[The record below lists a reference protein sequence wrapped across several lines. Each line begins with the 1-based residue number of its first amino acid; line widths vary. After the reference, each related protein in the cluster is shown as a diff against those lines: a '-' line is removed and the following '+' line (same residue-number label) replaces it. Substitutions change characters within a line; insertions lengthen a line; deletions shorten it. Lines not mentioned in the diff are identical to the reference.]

1 MRAVAAVAESA
12 PTAWAE
18 LVLGRAQASHR
29 VDDQAGTIL
38 VLRPCRQRPAAPALT
53 PRQLCIVERLAA
65 GDSYGEIAFALSLE
79 LSTVATHVARALAV
93 TGLHRLELP
102 MLVLG
107 ATRESRAW
115 SGEITVPYPR
125 ADGGSLPE
133 LASAERDVVRRLLRG
148 ASNER
153 IAADRGTSR
162 RTVANQICTTFK
174 KLRVFS
180 RMELAALVARRAR
193 DEQARDGRRLVAL
206 A

>member
-1 MRAVAAVAESA
+1 MHAVAAVAEGA
-12 PTAWAE
+12 RTEWDE
-18 LVLGRAQASHR
+18 LVLGRARASHR
-29 VDDQAGTIL
+29 VEHDAGTIL
-38 VLRPCRQRPAAPALT
+38 VLCPCEEPPPGPVLT
-53 PRQLCIVERLAA
+53 ARQLRVIERLAA
-65 GDSYGEIAFALSLE
+65 GDSYGEIAFELSLE

-107 ATRESRAW
+107 AARGSRAW
-115 SGEITVPYPR
+115 SGDISVSYPR
-125 ADGGSLPE
+125 VDARSLPE

-153 IAADRGTSR
+153 IAADRGTAQ
-162 RTVANQICTTFK
+162 RTVANQIFTAFK
-174 KLRVFS
+174 KLRVSS

-193 DEQARDGRRLVAL
+193 DEQARGGRRLVAL